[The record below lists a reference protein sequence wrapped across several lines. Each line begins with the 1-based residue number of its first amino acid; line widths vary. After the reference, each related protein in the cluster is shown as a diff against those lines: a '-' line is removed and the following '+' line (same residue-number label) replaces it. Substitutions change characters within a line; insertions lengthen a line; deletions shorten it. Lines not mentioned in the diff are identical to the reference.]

1 MPHWPSVAGQLYS
14 KAEDIMDDNGNL
26 VKYREKF
33 GATGIDASYV
43 EVSDVQKKDKKISR
57 GKWLGGGKDF
67 GRIADNSAGI
77 IHMMVFNETSEA
89 VLLQSDCLCDF
100 WNSLDYRF

>member
-14 KAEDIMDDNGNL
+14 KAEDIIDENGNL

-43 EVSDVQKKDKKISR
+43 EVSDVQKKGRKFSR
-57 GKWLGGGKDF
+57 GKWLGG
-67 GRIADNSAGI
+67 DNSAGI

-89 VLLQSDCLCDF
+89 VLLQSDCLCEF